1 MEPTYH
7 TISRKPK
14 AKDPRH
20 ESPNRIEVRVLPE
33 EKQVLLRNSKVL
45 GISQSALIRSL
56 IKLPVETHRSILDAE
71 TALLLVDDVTLA
83 NGVNQLR
90 RAGYN
95 IDHTLHALNTLLA
108 KPSMH
113 EERKFE
119 LLKRAVNSSDE
130 AAKQYSEAYG
140 TFAALFPS
148 TKQLLFVG
156 RERKR

>member
-14 AKDPRH
+14 AKEPRH
-20 ESPNRIEVRVLPE
+20 KSPNRIEVRVLPE
-33 EKQVLLRNSKVL
+33 EKQALLRNSKIL

-56 IKLPVETHRSILDAE
+56 IKLPMETHRSILDE
-71 TALLLVDDVTLA
+71 ESALLLVDDVTLA

-95 IDHTLHALNTLLA
+95 IDYTLHALNTLLA

-113 EERKFE
+113 EERKLE
-119 LLKRAVNSSDE
+119 LLKQAIDCSDAAAREYIE
-130 AAKQYSEAYG
+130 ASTA
-140 TFAALFPS
+140 FAALFPS
-148 TKQLLFVG
+148 TSQLLFVG
-156 RERKR
+156 RGRKR